1 MTASPVQAAGTGT
14 APPSLNT
21 GKRIRQLC
29 GMVLIMEAV
38 VLLLAI
44 VPAKV
49 LEHISGGVAASVGLG
64 LAALAIV
71 LGGIVGRPHMG
82 WVLVAGTVF
91 QALVIASGVKIPAM
105 YVLGAVFAALWIT
118 GIWLARRIQR
128 EVFERQQAATR

>member
-1 MTASPVQAAGTGT
+1 MTASQDQAAGPVTSR
-14 APPSLNT
+14 PSLST

-29 GMVLIMEAV
+29 GTVLFMEAV

-49 LEHISGGVAASVGLG
+49 LEHISGGVAASVGLS
-64 LAALAIV
+64 LAILAIL

-82 WVLVAGTVF
+82 WVLVAGTIF

-105 YVLGAVFAALWIT
+105 YILGAVFAALWIT

-128 EVFERQQAATR
+128 EVFERQAAAR